1 MYIRDVATGKPIF
14 KSFDKV
20 DLDSNYNG
28 VAPFQIYQAKCTEYG
43 FTATETDFDVTGSG
57 ILEIPL
63 QQSCVPNLSSSRL
76 IFYRGVLHLY
86 NDFPSNN
93 NATASGDISISFKNF
108 DDSNRTIPGVGFDE
122 ATPEILPSFTIP
134 LRERGGSYTETK
146 SDSYVHI
153 TPNIVLFYLKLIRIG
168 NGGFIEWIVEFN
180 RNTKKLDIF
189 AKSSS
194 GVAGSIANGQFT
206 GLLAFNNTARDFES
220 TEFVNTEN
228 SRLFQVEDIYN
239 TTNKFQGVFAD
250 SVVVDGTVFDGINR
264 YTDAKITLSRSDNG
278 LKEGSSTTDVNG
290 NFSITAYDDTEYML
304 VCQDTDEGNS
314 RNALIFDKVTGV

>member
-1 MYIRDVATGKPIF
+1 
-14 KSFDKV
+14 
-20 DLDSNYNG
+20 
-28 VAPFQIYQAKCTEYG
+28 
-43 FTATETDFDVTGSG
+43 
-57 ILEIPL
+57 
-63 QQSCVPNLSSSRL
+63 
-76 IFYRGVLHLY
+76 
-86 NDFPSNN
+86 
-93 NATASGDISISFKNF
+93 
-108 DDSNRTIPGVGFDE
+108 
-122 ATPEILPSFTIP
+122 
-134 LRERGGSYTETK
+134 
-146 SDSYVHI
+146 
-153 TPNIVLFYLKLIRIG
+153 LFYLKLIRIG

-194 GVAGSIANGQFT
+194 AVAGSIANGQFT
-206 GLLAFNNTARDFES
+206 GLLAFDNTARDFES

-228 SRLFQVEDIYN
+228 SRLFEVEDIYN

-264 YTDAKITLSRSDNG
+264 YTDAKVTLFRSDNG
-278 LKEGSSTTDVNG
+278 LKEGSNTTDVNG